1 MIVHSWVLHILYVSR
16 LSQLIIATK
25 CVCTVVYSML
35 LCSLKVPARTQK
47 KWSQTHYKYKQ
58 HKQKLIIMIMVI
70 IIIIRCDKLYKRL
83 SSSQYLSKW
92 CNDKL
97 RAEVK
102 YETTENGD
110 WKSRQCPPNNTQYN
124 NGHTKT
130 LE

>member
-1 MIVHSWVLHILYVSR
+1 MIITVNCYKMCMHSSVQHVIMFIKSA
-16 LSQLIIATK
+16 SKDT
-25 CVCTVVYSML
+25 
-35 LCSLKVPARTQK
+35 K

-58 HKQKLIIMIMVI
+58 HKQKLIIIIMVIII

>member
-1 MIVHSWVLHILYVSR
+1 
-16 LSQLIIATK
+16 
-25 CVCTVVYSML
+25 
-35 LCSLKVPARTQK
+35 
-47 KWSQTHYKYKQ
+47 
-58 HKQKLIIMIMVI
+58 MVII

-130 LE
+130 LEREREREGCSLKIAYSKMYMKLQTMTS